1 MKILKNTP
9 LYDGYSMPAEYSE
22 HCGTIFI
29 FPERA
34 GSWRFN
40 AKLAAPVFAEL
51 IKNLC
56 EGETVYVAVSDKS
69 KTSATQLLKEQIE
82 AEKVVLIDI
91 PTDDAWARDTSPTF
105 VKNGDGVRAVNWK
118 FNAWGGDYNG
128 LYKDYQNDD
137 KFALRLAK
145 ALGYDAYDA
154 SPFVLEGGSIHTD
167 GLGTLITTKACLL
180 SKGRN
185 PKLSQQ
191 EIEEKLREY
200 LGVKKI
206 IWLDNGVDG
215 DETDE
220 HVDNFCAFV
229 APHKVVLAWTD
240 DVGSKQYENCKR
252 AFDVLTGETDAQG
265 NKIEIIKLPL
275 PKKQVRIT
283 KEDLIGFDFADG
295 EAERSV
301 GESLA
306 GSYVNFYIGN
316 KVVLLPQFGDVNDK
330 TAVKIISELFPGR
343 KVVPVCSR
351 EILLGGG
358 NIHCITCQIPKE

>member
-22 HCGTIFI
+22 HFGTVFI

-40 AKLAAPVFAEL
+40 AKLVAPVFAEL

-56 EGETVYVAVSDKS
+56 QGETVFVAVSDKS
-69 KTSATQLLKEQIE
+69 KVMANQLLEEQIE
-82 AEKVVLIDI
+82 EGKVVLLDI
-91 PTDDAWARDTSPTF
+91 PTDDAWARDNTPTF
-105 VKNGDGVRAVNWK
+105 VKKGNSVRAVNWE

-128 LYKDYQNDD
+128 LYKDYQNDN

-167 GLGTLITTKACLL
+167 GQGTLITTKACLL

-185 PKLSQQ
+185 PELSQR
-191 EIEEKLREY
+191 EIEEKLKQY

-206 IWLDNGVDG
+206 IWLDNGIDG

-240 DVGSKQYENCKR
+240 DVTSKQYKNCKS
-252 AFDVLTGETDAQG
+252 ALEVLSNATDALG
-265 NKIEIIKLPL
+265 EKIEVIKLPL

-283 KEDLIGFDFADG
+283 KEDLIGFEFAEG

-316 KVVLLPQFGDVNDK
+316 KVVLLPQFGDENDK
-330 TAVKIISELFPGR
+330 TAVEIISELFPER
-343 KVVPVCSR
+343 KVVPVFAR